1 MSPQK
6 FNSHVIESSS
16 NFEEKIPHLTK
27 GLRSNNSSSRL
38 SIPLSKH
45 SKLEP
50 LVRRSSNQEE
60 LRDGVSSDEGEDFYP
75 QSLNAVRIIPE
86 RPKASSNSPSPSKK
100 IHINRNNNFSLVSSP
115 VRMHM
120 HRRTNE

>member
-6 FNSHVIESSS
+6 FNSHVIESSYHL
-16 NFEEKIPHLTK
+16 EEKIPHLTR
-27 GLRSNNSSSRL
+27 GLKSNNSSSRL

-60 LRDGVSSDEGEDFYP
+60 LRDGASSDEGEDLFP
-75 QSLNAVRIIPE
+75 Q
-86 RPKASSNSPSPSKK
+86 
-100 IHINRNNNFSLVSSP
+100 
-115 VRMHM
+115 
-120 HRRTNE
+120 